1 MKKQRRNMLLI
12 ERLINTVFEDNGR
25 TISQEKEL
33 EIWSLSPE
41 SDVSWDGT
49 SSKRLVFQ
57 PQWLKLYDLLIY
69 RTLRYGLLE
78 GKAGQGKSVFLRYM
92 IIRML
97 EDDRVPEAVT
107 IAYVVKESMRS
118 SCIFWITKKDSKG
131 VVDQIEKINK
141 TPDYL
146 FFDNVDS
153 ALNMSGVKLT
163 LGLTSGNK
171 DVLKEMN
178 KKVGE
183 AGHLG
188 KKYTM
193 TALDMIVMGLI
204 FPDFSL
210 SELQFRFDVLG
221 GNPSRFRWDTPTCLS
236 EQMEQLT
243 YSELH
248 ICILMF
254 FGEKYNYMMKTSEGL
269 LADWAMKL
277 IVKELQ
283 GSADCDSSL
292 FHAEFEITDVYYQE
306 RYASTFL
313 QLVAGAL
320 DSKDN
325 ANLKD
330 ALKKIVGSSGLGYAH
345 KYLSHKIF
353 VNGDKDTT
361 TFGLSESKEIVSLT
375 GLYGRNVTLVRNID
389 DLAKLKNVS
398 TYGLPIFSNFPGVDA
413 VVSPYLLQMTI
424 SERHGGAMDKLPII
438 AEKLG
443 VSTSDLRLVFVVESI
458 QKAKDFK
465 FPWLP
470 EITMIVTP
478 REVCTA
484 LTLQ

>member
-1 MKKQRRNMLLI
+1 MKKQRRDMLLI
-12 ERLINTVFEDNGR
+12 ERLINTVFVDKGR
-25 TISQEKEL
+25 TISQVKEL
-33 EIWSLSPE
+33 EIWSLAPK

-49 SSKRLVFQ
+49 SSKRLVIQ
-57 PQWLKLYDLLIY
+57 PQWLKLYDRLIY
-69 RTLRYGLLE
+69 GTLQYGLLE
-78 GKAGQGKSVFLRYM
+78 GKAGRGKSVFLRYM

-97 EDDRVPEAVT
+97 EDNRIPDSVR
-107 IAYVVKESMRS
+107 IAYVVKESMGS
-118 SCIFWITKKDSKG
+118 SCIFWITKIGSKG
-131 VVDQIEKINK
+131 VVDQIEKINE

-153 ALNMSGVKLT
+153 SLNMSGVNLT
-163 LGLTSGNK
+163 LGLTSGDK

-183 AGHLG
+183 AGHSA

-193 TALDMIVMGLI
+193 PALDIIVMGLI
-204 FPDFSL
+204 FPDLSL

-221 GNPSRFRWDTPTCLS
+221 GNPRRFLSGTPPCLS
-236 EQMEQLT
+236 QQIEQLT
-243 YSELH
+243 YPELH
-248 ICILMF
+248 VCILMF
-254 FGEKYNYMMKTSEGL
+254 FGEEYNYTMKTKEGL
-269 LADWAMKL
+269 LAEWAMKL
-277 IVKELQ
+277 IVRELN

-292 FHAEFEITDVYYQE
+292 FRAEFEITDDCYQE
-306 RYASTFL
+306 RYASAFL

-325 ANLKD
+325 ATLKD

-345 KYLSHKIF
+345 EYLSHKIF
-353 VNGDKDTT
+353 VNGDQDTT
-361 TFGLSESKEIVSLT
+361 TFGLSASKEIVSLS
-375 GLYGRNVTLVRNID
+375 GLHGRNVTLVRNIE
-389 DLAKLKNVS
+389 DLANLKSVS

-424 SERHGGAMDKLPII
+424 GERHGGAMDKLPII
-438 AEKLG
+438 AEKLD
-443 VSTSDLRLVFVVESI
+443 VSMSDLRLVFVVESI
-458 QKAKDFK
+458 QKAKNFK
-465 FPWLP
+465 FPSLS